1 MSSEKPVKFIFVR
14 GIVPVIPVTPFKIE
28 FQFALTQLVY
38 VVDREELVLTIMPLT
53 TVRFVQCGN
62 KLLFTLRAHFS
73 GKWRVIGIWFWY
85 SRRAVL
91 YKKLVACQPGHLFGC

>member
-1 MSSEKPVKFIFVR
+1 MSSEKPVKFVFVR
-14 GIVPVIPVTPFKIE
+14 GFVPVIPITPFKIE
-28 FQFALTQLVY
+28 FQFALTQLV
-38 VVDREELVLTIMPLT
+38 LA

-62 KLLFTLRAHFS
+62 KLLSTLRAHFS

-91 YKKLVACQPGHLFGC
+91 YKKLVACQPRHLFGC